1 MKKLHLTIIAFALG
15 LNVFGA
21 SSSVENAHKEVRKV
35 MADAMAES
43 DLPSVVAVAINSKGQ
58 RIEYTYG
65 GLSWGKSK
73 PVKTS
78 SLFRIHSMTKLVTSI
93 AAMQLVEQGKLEL
106 DQNLSELLPEMA
118 RIPILT
124 EEGKLVEPKKLLR

>member
-1 MKKLHLTIIAFALG
+1 MRKFTLPFLTFAFAI
-15 LNVFGA
+15 NCSAA
-21 SSSVENAHKEVRKV
+21 SPSLEKPHNEVIKV
-35 MADAMAES
+35 MEEAMAES

-106 DQNLSELLPEMA
+106 DQNLSELLPEILE
-118 RIPILT
+118 IPIF
-124 EEGKLVEPKKLLR
+124 